1 MVVAGRGPV
10 GKRSDCTMHEITFL
24 GAIREAIGEEM
35 RRDPAVF
42 VLGEDVGAYGG
53 AFKVTEGY
61 FEEFGPQR
69 VMDTP
74 ICESAIVGVAIG
86 AALMGQRPIAEMQFM
101 DFISCGFDQI
111 VNEAATYRYR
121 YGGRC
126 SVPMVVRGP
135 SGGNVHGG
143 LFHSQSREAWFT
155 HVAGLKVVMPATA
168 YDAKGLLKASIR
180 DNNPVIFFEHKYLYR
195 RIRESIPDDDYIVP
209 LGKARVANPGTDM
222 TLISWGAMVHQCLA
236 AAELLE
242 EDAID
247 AEVIDL
253 RTLAPLDVTTIM
265 ESVRKTNRVMI
276 VHEAPRNG
284 GFGGEI
290 AALLAEQAFDSLDA
304 PIVRV
309 TGLDTHVP
317 FSPPLEKYYLPN
329 VTDIVEAARK
339 LARY

>member
-1 MVVAGRGPV
+1 
-10 GKRSDCTMHEITFL
+10 MHEVTFL

-35 RRDPAVF
+35 RRDPCVF
-42 VLGEDVGAYGG
+42 VLGEDVGVYGG
-53 AFKVTEGY
+53 AFKVTDGLY
-61 FEEFGPQR
+61 KEFGAQR
-69 VMDTP
+69 VIDTP
-74 ICESAIVGVAIG
+74 ISESAIVGVAIG
-86 AALMGQRPIAEMQFM
+86 AAIKGMRPIAEMQFM

-121 YGGRC
+121 YGGNL
-126 SVPMVVRGP
+126 SVPMVIRGP

-155 HVAGLKVVMPATA
+155 QVAGLKVVMPATA

-195 RIRESIPDDDYIVP
+195 RVKETIPDDDYLVP
-209 LGKARVANPGTDM
+209 LGKARIANTGTDLTM
-222 TLISWGAMVHQCLA
+222 ITWGAMVHQCLA

-247 AEVIDL
+247 VEVVDL
-253 RTLAPLDVTTIM
+253 RTLFPLDKTTILQ
-265 ESVRKTNRVMI
+265 SVRKTNRAMI
-276 VHEAPRNG
+276 VYEAPRTG
-284 GFGGEI
+284 GYGGEI
-290 AALLAEQAFDSLDA
+290 AAILAEEAFDYLDA
-304 PIVRV
+304 PVVRV
-309 TGLDTHVP
+309 ASVDAHVP

-329 VTDIVEAARK
+329 VTDIVESARK